1 MRGTL
6 RWHGHAVRAAIAAL
20 CLAAGPGELAIAQP
34 APPGPAPG
42 RAPIPATL
50 APPEIVE
57 ELRATMARARERFE
71 ARDAPG
77 VLAHVSEAYRS
88 RPFDKATIR
97 EQLLAIYSIYT
108 EVRARVVLDDVH
120 MVKDT
125 AWVYSTGEISGRLP
139 VVGTWVVILSWAR
152 EPEVARRED
161 GRWRLYGFQQLAGG
175 NPDGGRPRGPS
186 RSAGDPV
193 YASSSCA
200 LIATVLS
207 GVTAQ
212 SSAPRPSAV
221 GRPRSSNGAVSKSG
235 ARACV
240 V

>member
-1 MRGTL
+1 MRG
-6 RWHGHAVRAAIAAL
+6 RRGWPVHAARAVVAGL
-20 CLAAGPGELAIAQP
+20 CLGLAAAAPAGGQP
-34 APPGPAPG
+34 AAPGPAPG

-71 ARDAPG
+71 ARDAAG

-88 RPFDKATIR
+88 RPFDKAMVR
-97 EQLLAIYSIYT
+97 EQLLAIYSIYP
-108 EVRARVVLDDVH
+108 EVRARVVVDDVH

-139 VVGTWVVILSWAR
+139 VVGTWISILAWTR
-152 EPEVARRED
+152 EPEVARRES
-161 GRWRLYGFQQLAGG
+161 GRWRLYGFQQLARVSPGG
-175 NPDGGRPRGPS
+175 YVS
-186 RSAGDPV
+186 SS
-193 YASSSCA
+193 YASSIWA
-200 LIATVLS
+200 LIATVPS

-212 SSAPRPSAV
+212 SSQPRPSAV
-221 GRPRSSNGAVSKSG
+221 GRPRSSKGAVSKSG

>member
-1 MRGTL
+1 
-6 RWHGHAVRAAIAAL
+6 
-20 CLAAGPGELAIAQP
+20 
-34 APPGPAPG
+34 
-42 RAPIPATL
+42 
-50 APPEIVE
+50 
-57 ELRATMARARERFE
+57 MARARERFE
-71 ARDAPG
+71 ARDVPG

-88 RPFDKATIR
+88 RPFDKATVR

-108 EVRARVVLDDVH
+108 EVRARVVVDDVH
-120 MVKDT
+120 MVQDT

-139 VVGTWVVILSWAR
+139 VIGRVVILAWAR
-152 EPEVARRED
+152 EPEVARREE

-175 NPDGGRPRGPS
+175 SPDGGRLRGASPRSGGC
-186 RSAGDPV
+186 A
-193 YASSSCA
+193 YASSICA
-200 LIATVLS
+200 LIATVPS

-221 GRPRSSNGAVSKSG
+221 GRPRSSKGAVSKSG